1 MFYLLSLV
9 QRGNLP
15 LKITLQLAF
24 QAIGVVFGDLGAS
37 PLFVYDSAFGGDG
50 APPSEDNVLGAL
62 SLIIY
67 TVTLIPLIKYIVIV
81 LKAND
86 NGNGGLFVSRRTF

>member
-1 MFYLLSLV
+1 MQA
-9 QRGNLP
+9 QRGNRP
-15 LKITLQLAF
+15 LKVTLQLAF

-37 PLFVYDSAFGGDG
+37 PLFVYDSAFGGAG
-50 APPSEDNVLGAL
+50 ALPSEDNVLGAL

-67 TVTLIPLIKYIVIV
+67 TLTLVPLIKYILIV

-86 NGNGGLFVSRRTF
+86 NGYGEL